1 MPEDPEGQ
9 VNELNQQAGRLIAEG
24 RYDEGQAVA
33 SQAREL
39 ARQHLGDEHPLYAV
53 ALTFLARLCS
63 VRRDRASAEALY
75 RQALGIFRK
84 TLGEDDQVVADML
97 HNLAALANDR
107 GDHAAAESFLQQA
120 VAIYRRSLGEKHPRV
135 AACLL
140 YLATAIRDRGDLASA
155 EPVFREALEI
165 QEQVLG
171 ADHLQFA
178 ESLYQLA
185 GLYFMQGNHGAAE
198 PLLQQ
203 ALAIRR
209 RALGEAHPDVA
220 ACLHGLA
227 ELHYARKEYAAA
239 EPLYREALEVA
250 RRILGDTHPD
260 VARYSHRLSNICQAK
275 GDHASAETLYAQALA
290 IYRKTAD
297 EYCAKEDYAAAEPLL
312 RQVLTMLR
320 PLGNHPLVANHLSEL
335 AHVYREKG
343 DYAAAEPLAREAL
356 ALARRLFGPEH
367 PHYADRLQALAIV
380 CRGLHNYTEAEALY
394 RQALELRRGPNGDQ
408 DAGVAGCLASLGELY
423 VVMGRHAAAEVVLGE
438 AAELVR
444 QCNPGSGEHAL
455 VLNNLGQL
463 YLETGRPAEAAVLL
477 DEACQV
483 GRRAFEEGGP
493 HFASILNNLA
503 HACLR
508 CGRHAEAEPLY
519 EQSLR
524 ALRAA
529 TGGGHPNYAATLH
542 ALARL
547 YAGTGRADRA
557 LPLMQEAEAIQDQL
571 LARLTSAPE
580 AQRQAH
586 LRGELLTGGW
596 WWVLSLAALPVAPA
610 AAIDLALDV
619 TLRRKAVGLE
629 AAATQREAL
638 MSGRYPALAPKLR
651 ELTDLRF
658 REAGEVLAG
667 AGPSGPAA
675 RRQRL
680 GQLRAERDRLEAELA
695 RSVPELTVDRKLQAA
710 DRQAV
715 AAALPAGSALVEFV
729 LWRPYHFEAVASL
742 DLDRWG
748 PARYAAFVLAAGEP
762 DCPRLIDLGDAAPV
776 DRLVASFRA
785 ATDDAGRAGR
795 NLTRDE
801 PPPATSGSSPGATLR
816 AAVFDPL
823 RPALSG
829 RTRLLLAP
837 DGDLSRLAFEALPL
851 PEGGH
856 LIDAY
861 RVSYLGAGRDV
872 LRFGAPRAGPPGA
885 AVVIADPDFDLT
897 AAPTRPPGATGA
909 GWAPTPH
916 EPPAAPACR
925 GLRGLAIR
933 FARLPGTRAE
943 GEQVGALLGVRP
955 WLGGEAVKG
964 RLKECQ
970 SPRVLHLATHGFFLG
985 EDQELE
991 ARRDALGW
999 EGGAPAGS
1007 LVLQRGTMLRS
1018 GLALGGANTWLRG
1031 GVVPA
1036 GAEEG
1041 LLTAAEA
1048 CELDLGSTE
1057 LVVLSA
1063 CDTGLGEG
1071 QGSEG
1076 IFGLRR
1082 AFQLSGAGTLV
1093 MSLWKVN
1100 DLATAFLMGRF
1111 YDNLLARGLDR
1122 DLALSEAQRSTRAVT
1137 VGQLRAGWLNAPT
1150 IDRLAAGD
1158 VEARRALAEL
1168 ARQPDDHRPFELPFY
1183 WAAFICQGDT
1193 TPLPAVDK
1201 GSG

>member
-1 MPEDPEGQ
+1 MTPTDVPPH
-9 VNELNQQAGRLIAEG
+9 LADLQQQLAA
-24 RYDEGQAVA
+24 
-33 SQAREL
+33 L
-39 ARQHLGDEHPLYAV
+39 ARQQQYDQALPIARRIWDLARQELGADHPFSCGSLCDLAGVHLQLGD
-53 ALTFLARLCS
+53 F
-63 VRRDRASAEALY
+63 ASAAPLY
-75 RQALGIFRK
+75 RQAIDIL
-84 TLGEDDQVVADML
+84 
-97 HNLAALANDR
+97 
-107 GDHAAAESFLQQA
+107 
-120 VAIYRRSLGEKHPRV
+120 RRSGDEDP
-135 AACLL
+135 A
-140 YLATAIRDRGDLASA
+140 YLAYLLGCLARSLQGTGDLASA
-155 EPVFREALEI
+155 VPPLEEACGILRAA
-165 QEQVLG
+165 LG
-171 ADHLQFA
+171 AEHLQHVNCLKELLDLHIA
-178 ESLYQLA
+178 R
-185 GLYFMQGNHGAAE
+185 GDTVAAE
-198 PLLQQ
+198 PLAREAV
-203 ALAIRR
+203 ALARRSPGEGDLLLAYLLERQAFLALQSERPAEAEPLAREAAAVVR
-209 RALGEAHPDVA
+209 RAAGERHLYTVYIAPTWARSLLVTGEGEAARRVLQEAVEVGTNERFEGHPNVL
-220 ACLHGLA
+220 ACLSLLVRQYLA
-227 ELHYARKEYAAA
+227 ENDFAAA
-239 EPLYREALEVA
+239 EPLAERALAGA
-250 RRILGDTHPD
+250 RRWLRG
-260 VARYSHRLSNICQAK
+260 
-275 GDHASAETLYAQALA
+275 
-290 IYRKTAD
+290 AD
-297 EYCAKEDYAAAEPLL
+297 SPLL
-312 RQVLTMLR
+312 LDCLEDLLYCTRAVGKF
-320 PLGNHPLVANHLSEL
+320 P
-335 AHVYREKG
+335 
-343 DYAAAEPLAREAL
+343 AAEPLAREAL
-356 ALARRLFGPEH
+356 ALAGRLFGPEG
-367 PHYADRLQALAIV
+367 PRYADRLQGLAIV
-380 CRGLHNYTEAEALY
+380 CRGMHNYAEAEALY
-394 RQALELRRGPNGDQ
+394 RQALDLRRRAGGDQ
-408 DAGVAGCLASLGELY
+408 GAGAAGCLASLGELY

-444 QCNPGSGEHAL
+444 RCNPGSGEHAL

-483 GRRAFEEGGP
+483 GRRAFGEGDP
-493 HFASILNNLA
+493 LFASILNNLA

-508 CGRHAEAEPLY
+508 CGGHAEAEPLY

-571 LARLTSAPE
+571 LAHLTSAPE

-586 LRGELLTGGW
+586 LRGELLTCGW
-596 WWVLSLAALPVAPA
+596 WWVLSLAARSGAPG

-651 ELTDLRF
+651 ELADLRF

-667 AGPSGPAA
+667 AGPAGPAA
-675 RRQRL
+675 RQQRL

-695 RSVPELTVDRKLQAA
+695 RNISELPLDQKLQAA

-715 AAALPAGSALVEFV
+715 AAALPVGSALVEFV

-742 DLDRWG
+742 DLDVWR

-762 DCPRLIDLGDAAPV
+762 DGPRLIDLGDATPL

-801 PPPATSGSSPGATLR
+801 PPPATSRPSPGAALR

-861 RVSYLGAGRDV
+861 RVSYLSAGRDV
-872 LRFGAPRAGPPGA
+872 LRFGAPRAGQPGP
-885 AVVIADPDFDLT
+885 AVVVADPDFDL
-897 AAPTRPPGATGA
+897 AATPTSPPGATGA
-909 GWAPTPH
+909 WWAPTPR

-925 GLRGLAIR
+925 GLRGVAIR

-964 RLKECQ
+964 RLKECH

-985 EDQELE
+985 KDQELE
-991 ARRDALGW
+991 ARRDELGW

-1007 LVLQRGTMLRS
+1007 LVLERGTMLRS

-1041 LLTAAEA
+1041 LLTAEEA
-1048 CELDLGSTE
+1048 CALDLGSTE

-1082 AFQLSGAGTLV
+1082 SFQLSGASTLV
-1093 MSLWKVN
+1093 MSLWKVD

-1122 DLALSEAQRSTRAVT
+1122 DLSLSEAQRSTRAVT
-1137 VGQLRAGWLNAPT
+1137 VGQLRAEWLNAAT
-1150 IDRLAAGD
+1150 IDHLASGD
-1158 VEARRALAEL
+1158 GEARRALREL
-1168 ARQPDDHRPFELPFY
+1168 ARQPDVYRPFEYPFY
-1183 WAAFICQGDT
+1183 WGAFICQGDT
-1193 TPLPAVDK
+1193 APLPGMDPRWGGPVP
-1201 GSG
+1201 